1 MYITAACLR
10 KCSDTL
16 TIITINIIILTVGY
30 RGVEVHYNLQM
41 TILIVTDSIPLVVR
55 DGDDEFT

>member
-1 MYITAACLR
+1 MLKKMFRHFDNYYYQH
-10 KCSDTL
+10 
-16 TIITINIIILTVGY
+16 ILTVGY